1 LSLQNA
7 AVDRIADALADECS
21 LGTSRFEGL
30 IYLGPAESGKKLATL
45 AALRRQDVARLPSE
59 ARQSPGTRHRPTA
72 AGAGSRRQRIAWP
85 RLTEPRGLVIQWAK
99 EQGWRVSRSERIP
112 HDLWPA
118 GQLPKLAVAD
128 QLTLLLVGFDLT
140 FRLIPN
146 TGTIEIVPLDE
157 VPSLTQSFDLSSVE
171 QSRIDQLAERFPET
185 SLQLA
190 DGKLR
195 AAGRW
200 EDLEQI
206 GLLLRGPRPPRPAEL
221 PRQPGKQV
229 FTLRVEE
236 QPVGAVL
243 EALARQTSLEL
254 VVDEAAI
261 HRAGRSLDRRVS
273 LAVENVELDRLLDEL
288 LRPAGLAFEREGQR
302 VQIGPR

>member
-1 LSLQNA
+1 
-7 AVDRIADALADECS
+7 
-21 LGTSRFEGL
+21 
-30 IYLGPAESGKKLATL
+30 
-45 AALRRQDVARLPSE
+45 
-59 ARQSPGTRHRPTA
+59 
-72 AGAGSRRQRIAWP
+72 
-85 RLTEPRGLVIQWAK
+85 
-99 EQGWRVSRSERIP
+99 
-112 HDLWPA
+112 
-118 GQLPKLAVAD
+118 VAD

-146 TGTIEIVPLDE
+146 TATIEILPLDE

-206 GLLLRGPRPPRPAEL
+206 GQLLRGPRPARPAEL

-229 FTLRVEE
+229 FTLRVQE

-302 VQIGPR
+302 VRIGPR